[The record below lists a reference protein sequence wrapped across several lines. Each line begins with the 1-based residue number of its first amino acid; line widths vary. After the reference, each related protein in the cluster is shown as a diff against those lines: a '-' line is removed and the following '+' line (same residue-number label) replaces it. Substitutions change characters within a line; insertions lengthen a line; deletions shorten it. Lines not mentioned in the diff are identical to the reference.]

1 MFRLDAGSVF
11 LRPLG
16 RFLYPREVI
25 PGFFKWKGRS
35 KARGNVANSC
45 PNKSASIPVEFGG
58 NKQKRRSR
66 SDTMK
71 CGFEANKVHLRDA
84 DRKEDEMSKM
94 NEREGEV
101 WYV

>member
-35 KARGNVANSC
+35 KARGNVTNSC
-45 PNKSASIPVEFGG
+45 PINRLLFPLNLAGI
-58 NKQKRRSR
+58 NR
-66 SDTMK
+66 SD
-71 CGFEANKVHLRDA
+71 GPEATR
-84 DRKEDEMSKM
+84 
-94 NEREGEV
+94 
-101 WYV
+101 